1 MTVYKL
7 SLKVMKSNL
16 GPMTLFL
23 GIFIGISLLAASSGG
38 NTAEQLFTRSRVPI
52 AFIAEESSPLIT
64 GLRAEVEKIA
74 EILPY
79 EDDSET
85 LQEAIFYNRISYI
98 IRIPS
103 GFTRAFLAGEKAE
116 VVTYTGQSEGRAMYV
131 DLAVENYLNT
141 LRLYRTFTPEMALEE
156 MIIHVGKDLE
166 QRSEIRIYTDTAAS
180 ESLTAD
186 PRENYFNYMVF
197 FNYQAY
203 SLFAI
208 LILGISSNL
217 LVFNSRLIRMRQ
229 VCSPLSSRKQ
239 SLQLFLANFAFA
251 LFCWLL
257 MNGISLIF
265 IPELLG
271 TSRMYLLLTN
281 SFFLCFWASSISFF
295 VAHLTKSRNAI
306 SAITNV
312 IALGTSFLAGVF
324 VPQYLLGSAVL
335 RAASFTPT
343 YWFVLANSQIAGE
356 GGRVRSVSSLA
367 SQKDLLASFGIQII
381 FGLTFLA
388 MALVLRKKQSLA
400 AA

>member
-7 SLKVMKSNL
+7 SLKVMKSNI
-16 GPMTLFL
+16 GPMALFL

-52 AFIAEESSPLIT
+52 AFIAEESSPLVA
-64 GLRAEVEKIA
+64 GLRTEVEKIA
-74 EILPY
+74 EIQPY
-79 EDDSET
+79 DDDSEI
-85 LQEAIFYNRISYI
+85 LQEAIFYNRISHI

-103 GFTRAFLAGEKAE
+103 GFTRAFLAGDEAA
-116 VVTYTGQSEGRAMYV
+116 VITYTGQSEGRAMYV

-141 LRLYRTFTPEMALEE
+141 LRLYRIFTPDMLLEE
-156 MIIHVGKDLE
+156 MISHAGKDLE
-166 QRSEIRIYTDTAAS
+166 QRSKIKLLTDIDA
-180 ESLTAD
+180 EGFQAD
-186 PRENYFNYMVF
+186 QRDNYFNHLIF

-217 LVFNSRLIRMRQ
+217 MVFNSRLIRMRQ
-229 VCSPLSSRKQ
+229 ACSPLSSRKQ

-257 MNGISLIF
+257 MNAVSLLF
-265 IPELLG
+265 IPELIG
-271 TSRMYLLLTN
+271 TSSMYLFIAN
-281 SFFLCFWASSISFF
+281 SFLLCFWASSISFF

-312 IALGTSFLAGVF
+312 ISLGSSFLAGVF
-324 VPQYLLGSAVL
+324 VPQYLLGAAVL

-343 YWFVLANSQIAGE
+343 YWFVLANTQIARA
-356 GGRVRSVSSLA
+356 GGTVSSVSSLA
-367 SQKDLLASFGIQII
+367 SQNELLASFGMQII

-388 MALVLRKKQSLA
+388 MALVLRKKRALA